1 MKWPETVIDTPQG
14 RRKAVAPLVISA
26 SRATDIPAFHAAWFM
41 KRLRAGWCAWQNPF
55 NAAQQQWISFE
66 ACRVFVFWSKHPAP
80 LLPHLPEIAARG
92 HEFYV
97 QYTLNDYEGTG
108 LEPNLPPLAA
118 RVKTFRQLSGLVG
131 KKRVIW
137 RFDPIILGGG
147 LTVENTLL
155 RLRRLAEALSPFT
168 ETLVFSF
175 VDWYRK
181 TARELGR
188 LNPDFRP
195 PTPAEMQEI
204 ARGLAEMNRALPRP
218 LKLAACA
225 EPLDMRGL
233 GIARSRCVDP
243 ALLHRL
249 CPDCETFARWCGKG
263 REDVQLSLLSALPAG
278 TKSARA
284 DDAEDAADGAAGTN
298 GESAGPNGEAAGTT
312 SGGPR
317 GTAVRTTAGAAPE
330 TRSREA
336 RGTATDE
343 ERTKAA
349 CNAATGPRGTAGRG
363 TTDARAR
370 GSTDEETRIPPGSVK
385 DSGQRS
391 VCGCA
396 PSKDIGSYNTCR
408 HFCAYCYANSSK
420 QAVERRL
427 STMSEEDEAL

>member
-1 MKWPETVIDTPQG
+1 MKWPESIIDTPQG
-14 RRKAVAPLVISA
+14 RKKAVAPLVISA

-41 KRLRAGWCAWQNPF
+41 NRLREGFCLWQNPF
-55 NAAQQQWISFE
+55 NAAQRQWISFE
-66 ACRVFVFWSKHPAP
+66 KCRVFVFWSKHPAP

-118 RVKTFRQLSGLVG
+118 RVETFRQLSELVG

-147 LTVENTLL
+147 LSVENTLS

-181 TARELGR
+181 TARALGR
-188 LNPDFRP
+188 LNPAFRP
-195 PTPAEMQEI
+195 PTLAEMQEI
-204 ARGLAEMNRALPRP
+204 ARGMAEMNRALPRP
-218 LKLAACA
+218 LTLAACA
-225 EPLDMRGL
+225 EPLDMRPL

-243 ALLHRL
+243 ALLRRL
-249 CPDCETFARWCGKG
+249 CPDCETFARWCGKE
-263 REDVQLSLLSALPAG
+263 RKSVQLPLFSAPPAG
-278 TKSARA
+278 AKGART
-284 DDAEDAADGAAGTN
+284 DDGRGAADGAAT
-298 GESAGPNGEAAGTT
+298 
-312 SGGPR
+312 
-317 GTAVRTTAGAAPE
+317 
-330 TRSREA
+330 
-336 RGTATDE
+336 
-343 ERTKAA
+343 
-349 CNAATGPRGTAGRG
+349 GRG
-363 TTDARAR
+363 TTDAETR
-370 GSTDEETRIPPGSVK
+370 GNTDEETCLPPRGVK

-391 VCGCA
+391 ACGCA
-396 PSKDIGSYNTCR
+396 PSKDIGSYDTCR

-427 STMSEEDEAL
+427 LAMSDEEEAL

>member
-1 MKWPETVIDTPQG
+1 MKWPESIMDTPQG
-14 RRKAVAPLVISA
+14 RRKAVSPLVISA

-41 KRLRAGWCAWQNPF
+41 NRLRAGWCVWQNPF

-66 ACRVFVFWSKHPAP
+66 KCRVFVFWSKHPAP
-80 LLPHLPEIAARG
+80 LLPYLPEIAARG

-108 LEPNLPPLAA
+108 LEPHLPPLAA
-118 RVKTFRQLSGLVG
+118 RVETFRRLSGLVG

-147 LTVENTLL
+147 LSVENTLL

-181 TARELGR
+181 TARTLGR

-195 PTPAEMQEI
+195 PTLAEMQQI
-204 ARGLAEMNRALPRP
+204 ARGMAEMNRALARP
-218 LKLAACA
+218 LTLAACA

-249 CPDCETFARWCGKG
+249 WPDCETFARWCG
-263 REDVQLSLLSALPAG
+263 RERENVQLPLFSAPPDGA
-278 TKSARA
+278 KSART
-284 DDAEDAADGAAGTN
+284 DDGRGAACATTGSLHRSDVATGNGEKAESASNAATDPCRTTGTN
-298 GESAGPNGEAAGTT
+298 GEIAGTT
-312 SGGPR
+312 NGDPR
-317 GTAVRTTAGAAPE
+317 GGTAARGATTAE
-330 TRSREA
+330 T
-336 RGTATDE
+336 
-343 ERTKAA
+343 
-349 CNAATGPRGTAGRG
+349 
-363 TTDARAR
+363 R
-370 GSTDEETRIPPGSVK
+370 GSTDKDARIPPRGVR
-385 DSGQRS
+385 DSGQRPA
-391 VCGCA
+391 CGCA

>member
-1 MKWPETVIDTPQG
+1 MKWPESIIDTPQG
-14 RRKAVAPLVISA
+14 RKKAVAPLVISA

-41 KRLRAGWCAWQNPF
+41 NRLREGFCLWQNPF
-55 NAAQQQWISFE
+55 NAAQRQWISFE
-66 ACRVFVFWSKHPAP
+66 KCRVFVFWSKHPAP

-118 RVKTFRQLSGLVG
+118 RVETFRQLSELVG

-147 LTVENTLL
+147 LSVENTLS

-181 TARELGR
+181 TARALGR
-188 LNPDFRP
+188 LNPAFRP
-195 PTPAEMQEI
+195 PTLAEMQEI
-204 ARGLAEMNRALPRP
+204 ARGMAEMNRALPRP
-218 LKLAACA
+218 LTLAACA
-225 EPLDMRGL
+225 EPLDMRPL

-243 ALLHRL
+243 ALLRRL
-249 CPDCETFARWCGKG
+249 CPDCETFARWCGKE
-263 REDVQLSLLSALPAG
+263 RKSVQLPLFSAPPAG
-278 TKSARA
+278 AKGARTDDGRGAVCAITGTPQRLSGTTDNGEKAESAR
-284 DDAEDAADGAAGTN
+284 
-298 GESAGPNGEAAGTT
+298 
-312 SGGPR
+312 
-317 GTAVRTTAGAAPE
+317 
-330 TRSREA
+330 
-336 RGTATDE
+336 
-343 ERTKAA
+343 
-349 CNAATGPRGTAGRG
+349 NAATDPCGADAGRG
-363 TTDARAR
+363 ATNAKAQDRTSEGTLTAA
-370 GSTDEETRIPPGSVK
+370 GGVK
-385 DSGQRS
+385 DDGRRS
-391 VCGCA
+391 ACGCA

-427 STMSEEDEAL
+427 LALTDEDVAL

>member
-14 RRKAVAPLVISA
+14 RKKAVAPLVVSA

-41 KRLRAGWCAWQNPF
+41 NRLRAGFCLWKNPF
-55 NAAQQQWISFE
+55 NAAQQQWISLE
-66 ACRVFVFWSKHPAP
+66 KCRAFVFWSKHPAP

-108 LEPNLPPLAA
+108 LEPNLPPLQT
-118 RVKTFRQLSGLVG
+118 RVETFRQLSELAG

-147 LTVENTLL
+147 LTVENTLS
-155 RLRRLAEALSPFT
+155 RLRRLAEELSPFT

-188 LNPDFRP
+188 LNPAFRP

-204 ARGLAEMNRALPRP
+204 ARGMAEMNRHLPHP
-218 LKLAACA
+218 LKIAACA
-225 EPLDMRGL
+225 EPLDLRPF

-249 CPDCETFARWCGKG
+249 CPDCETFARWCGKE
-263 REDVQLSLLSALPAG
+263 RENVQLSLFSAPPAEAKDARTDDGRGAAYAITGTPQRSSETTDNGEKAESARNAATGPLAG
-278 TKSARA
+278 TARGTTTGTTG
-284 DDAEDAADGAAGTN
+284 AADGAAT
-298 GESAGPNGEAAGTT
+298 
-312 SGGPR
+312 
-317 GTAVRTTAGAAPE
+317 
-330 TRSREA
+330 
-336 RGTATDE
+336 
-343 ERTKAA
+343 
-349 CNAATGPRGTAGRG
+349 GRG
-363 TTDARAR
+363 TTNAETR
-370 GSTDEETRIPPGSVK
+370 GNTDEETCLPPRGVK

-391 VCGCA
+391 ACDCA

-420 QAVERRL
+420 QAVLRRL
-427 STMSEEDEAL
+427 PALSEEDEAL